1 VGGARFELPQSD
13 FGRRGRVGT
22 RPSKSATQLGDAVGL
37 VAKVV
42 SKLKATPDLAAEKLG
57 EALDEVAKTLQVV
70 DQAAVQFL
78 SLGIDQGVLER
89 NSHAL
94 LTIEGGGLTTA
105 VERGRGHCHQIA
117 NVYDQRLDKWF
128 ERALSTDYPLI
139 RDLFHRLGN
148 ADDDVFKALTDVAK
162 DLEDEAS
169 EILNSST
176 RIRSMM
182 RARRSWPRE
191 QRSDRFGRA
200 CRKRCRTC
208 IT

>member
-1 VGGARFELPQSD
+1 MLDVAKALQ
-13 FGRRGRVGT
+13 
-22 RPSKSATQLGDAVGL
+22 SATQLGDAIGL

-42 SKLKATPDLAAEKLG
+42 SKLKADPDLAAEKLG

-78 SLGIDQGVLER
+78 SLGIDQGGLER
-89 NSHAL
+89 NSQAL
-94 LTIEGGGLTTA
+94 LTIEGGGLSTA

-117 NVYDQRLDKWF
+117 NVYDQHLDKWF
-128 ERALSTDYPLI
+128 ARALSTDYPVI

-169 EILNSST
+169 EILNLVYQNQ
-176 RIRSMM
+176 IDDARSKILAA
-182 RARRSWPRE
+182 RATLRPLRQSMSKTMQDMYRLKAE
-191 QRSDRFGRA
+191 FIG
-200 CRKRCRTC
+200 
-208 IT
+208 I